1 MSFLLRCATT
11 AHRVSFFKSASLY
24 AAGFLRRRA
33 SSGLDFPSWRC
44 LHLAFTGLLK
54 ANFYSL
60 RFPPLRSQ
68 WGMCAHLGLLRDF
81 HTDCTIAASKPPPTP
96 LALSPACLLRRQ
108 LIEPRRPCC
117 PAASPA
123 ASAEQRPGLL
133 RHQPITPGRRT
144 APTIPPIS
152 GSPVSPS
159 PNATLSRSRA
169 HHHLRRLPSPYHPT
183 PSITRLSLDAAIP
196 PRPTDPTPSVLSGC
210 PPYPTTPFSA
220 SGPFAFA
227 VFHTSPEF
235 WMVLQFLAPVFD
247 TRLEF

>member
-60 RFPPLRSQ
+60 RFQPLRSQ

-96 LALSPACLLRRQ
+96 LALSPAAPATHRAPPPLLPSGKPRRQ
-108 LIEPRRPCC
+108 CRAAPW
-117 PAASPA
+117 PAAPP
-123 ASAEQRPGLL
+123 RT
-133 RHQPITPGRRT
+133 QPRD
-144 APTIPPIS
+144 
-152 GSPVSPS
+152 SPS
-159 PNATLSRSRA
+159 PPMPAAKSISSDPQ
-169 HHHLRRLPSPYHPT
+169 HHPT
-183 PSITRLSLDAAIP
+183 CPERSHP
-196 PRPTDPTPSVLSGC
+196 V
-210 PPYPTTPFSA
+210 PPYRPDS
-220 SGPFAFA
+220 
-227 VFHTSPEF
+227 
-235 WMVLQFLAPVFD
+235 
-247 TRLEF
+247 